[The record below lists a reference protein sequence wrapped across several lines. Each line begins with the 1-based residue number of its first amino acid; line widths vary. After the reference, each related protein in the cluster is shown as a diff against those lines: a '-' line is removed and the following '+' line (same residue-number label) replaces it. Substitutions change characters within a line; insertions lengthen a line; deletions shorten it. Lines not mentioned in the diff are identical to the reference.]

1 MGFPWDF
8 HGISMG
14 FIGDLDHLVNSMGLT
29 VGGLDDAKPGSPIC
43 PIFPIKTP
51 PMHPEE
57 PKKPYGKM
65 MGILRVPLTLN
76 FMDSLDLIG
85 GLLVESS

>member
-1 MGFPWDF
+1 MGFQWDF

-14 FIGDLDHLVNSMGLT
+14 FIGDLDHLVNSMG
-29 VGGLDDAKPGSPIC
+29 S
-43 PIFPIKTP
+43 IKTP

-65 MGILRVPLTLN
+65 MGIFRIPLN
-76 FMDSLDLIG
+76 FMDSLEKAD
-85 GLLVESS
+85 